1 MRQRE
6 NGVIL
11 EAGSKQKQGGSS
23 SFYSTRR
30 RVYGSLLVFVIA
42 AGLPM
47 ATVPALRHR
56 LVARMH
62 ALKTAYAGDT
72 SPVMAQVGENHEPF
86 PAEYE
91 RPSPPSVANVLKMPS
106 APIISGAPNKEEAP
120 ARRTPRRTLK
130 IPPVGEPSPSADKG
144 EASDEQSQS
153 AAVID
158 SENQPKYLQGTVE
171 REAYDMLLKS
181 NPAIAGLAQGNN
193 PSLQFLSWD
202 AAGRGEDVYWVRL
215 KFRSEGKSDIEYIW
229 QVQLQSKA
237 ITPLNYNAR
246 TLQ

>member
-1 MRQRE
+1 M
-6 NGVIL
+6 IS
-11 EAGSKQKQGGSS
+11 EAGSKQKQDGSS
-23 SFYSTRR
+23 RFYKTRR
-30 RVYGSLLVFVIA
+30 RVYGSLLFLVIA

-56 LVARMH
+56 LMTRMH

-72 SPVMAQVGENHEPF
+72 SPVMAQAGENHEPF

-91 RPSPPSVANVLKMPS
+91 RPSPPSVAHVLKMPT
-106 APIISGAPNKEEAP
+106 APIIYGAPNKEEAP
-120 ARRTPRRTLK
+120 ARSAPRRTLR
-130 IPPVGEPSPSADKG
+130 IPPVGEPLPSADKG
-144 EASDEQSQS
+144 EASDEQSES
-153 AAVID
+153 AAAID
-158 SENQPKYLQGTVE
+158 SENQPKYRQGTIE

-229 QVQLQSKA
+229 QVQLQSKG